1 MSSFEDRKK
10 SFEKKFAHDEEI
22 QFKINA
28 KKNKYIAEWVSSI
41 LEFKEEQKNQYIQ
54 EVIKADFAE
63 VGDEDVFRKIKSDL
77 SEKNIDDSEI
87 RSKMRE
93 LNEKAKSDFM

>member
-1 MSSFEDRKK
+1 M
-10 SFEKKFAHDEEI
+10 
-22 QFKINA
+22 
-28 KKNKYIAEWVSSI
+28 
-41 LEFKEEQKNQYIQ
+41 EFKEEQKNQYIQ

-93 LNEKAKSDFM
+93 FNEKAKSDFM